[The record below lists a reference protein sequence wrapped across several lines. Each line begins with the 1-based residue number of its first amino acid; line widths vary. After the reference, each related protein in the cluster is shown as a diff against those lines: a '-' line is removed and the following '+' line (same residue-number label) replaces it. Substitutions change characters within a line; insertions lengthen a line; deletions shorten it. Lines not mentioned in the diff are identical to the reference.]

1 MHRVYECFFTR
12 LHFSINERG
21 SRNDIYYKVNFF
33 ENFANYRIYFRRKFT
48 QIRPIYSRMFSKTSS
63 KSFLKFF
70 PVKSIITIVLHRNF
84 SCTLSHCYAPTI
96 DRHYVPSLPPVKC
109 FRKTKQLFAFWL
121 NERTRI
127 ENFPLGFKLFVV

>member
-48 QIRPIYSRMFSKTSS
+48 QIRPIYSRHVFQN
-63 KSFLKFF
+63 KFKIVFKIF
-70 PVKSIITIVLHRNF
+70 P
-84 SCTLSHCYAPTI
+84 
-96 DRHYVPSLPPVKC
+96 
-109 FRKTKQLFAFWL
+109 RKINNNNRFT
-121 NERTRI
+121 
-127 ENFPLGFKLFVV
+127 P